1 MAGHFG
7 VRKTLA
13 AINSRFYWP
22 LADREVPSDQRT
34 EPATVIGSS
43 LRDDVAKQYVSARHS
58 KALGGN
64 NSRGPVYNLEDSF
77 GAQRLSRP
85 NSASYSFPKQVQRPK
100 EGKAK
105 TPGPG
110 EYRLK
115 PDLDPQFNS
124 SRLTS
129 PRISFPIAPKDQS
142 EKVYSGAASR
152 TAFIGKE
159 SPGPQ
164 AYDQHGSGMGRQ
176 ADRFRQRQD
185 VEFGT
190 GLFRHQGSL
199 GRQGISTKP
208 SLPSYSLGAST
219 RDQMYKAF
227 LTRRHEK
234 TGVLGG
240 LTGPGPNTAVPQSSL
255 GPRKRPCTPQA
266 LDGASVTAE
275 SKEYTK
281 AQILY
286 DKCLRA
292 RPKDVTIM
300 SNLAQVHIELENYCH
315 ALVHAQHSLELE
327 PTHVKCLYRCGVA
340 NRHLGNY
347 ENAFLALQKAKQL
360 NPEDCAIKEELANAE
375 ELMQQSL
382 GHLDPAKLFL
392 APQSGLR
399 NTMAN
404 YVGPL
409 KVINIPGKGRGITVT
424 QAVKPGTLLAVG
436 KPLGINKDIYGLIDD
451 LTQAGSKSKQALQCI
466 YALYDGTKQSL
477 ADVPDVQMFA
487 SNVTGGGRADQIAQT
502 DLLLYNKTPQ
512 PSLTQK
518 DIKRRADSAG
528 NGP

>member
-1 MAGHFG
+1 MSGF
-7 VRKTLA
+7 
-13 AINSRFYWP
+13 
-22 LADREVPSDQRT
+22 
-34 EPATVIGSS
+34 
-43 LRDDVAKQYVSARHS
+43 DDVKLQ
-58 KALGGN
+58 GT
-64 NSRGPVYNLEDSF
+64 E
-77 GAQRLSRP
+77 
-85 NSASYSFPKQVQRPK
+85 
-100 EGKAK
+100 
-105 TPGPG
+105 
-110 EYRLK
+110 
-115 PDLDPQFNS
+115 
-124 SRLTS
+124 
-129 PRISFPIAPKDQS
+129 
-142 EKVYSGAASR
+142 
-152 TAFIGKE
+152 AF
-159 SPGPQ
+159 
-164 AYDQHGSGMGRQ
+164 R
-176 ADRFRQRQD
+176 
-185 VEFGT
+185 
-190 GLFRHQGSL
+190 
-199 GRQGISTKP
+199 
-208 SLPSYSLGAST
+208 
-219 RDQMYKAF
+219 
-227 LTRRHEK
+227 
-234 TGVLGG
+234 
-240 LTGPGPNTAVPQSSL
+240 
-255 GPRKRPCTPQA
+255 
-266 LDGASVTAE
+266 

-292 RPKDVTIM
+292 GPKDVTIM

-487 SNVTGGGRADQIAQT
+487 SNVTDCPAPTQAVDSSKIGRVVKYNSFLTGGGRADQIAQT

-512 PSLTQK
+512 PRANVLYGVLSLVNHSCCPNSTYYIQ
-518 DIKRRADSAG
+518 DEAAVLRAGQDLCTRR
-528 NGP
+528 